1 LEIDLAMSPG
11 YRLFTLLGF
20 TYTSMLRARKKELE
34 SSGISITR
42 AWALW
47 GLKAMEHPTTV
58 VEMKRILGR
67 NHQTTSQLLQR
78 MEKEGLVK
86 RRRDPKRRLI
96 TVALTAKG
104 EEALSRTFARHE
116 VIDGI
121 TSCLTPDEQNTL
133 RACLERLQEKAL
145 AKAMAYPPLPA
156 PYASKMGV
164 AD

>member
-1 LEIDLAMSPG
+1 LETSLTMSAG

-20 TYTSMLRARKKELE
+20 TYTSMMRARKKELE

-47 GLKAMEHPTTV
+47 GLKAMQRPATV
-58 VEMKRILGR
+58 IEMKRILGR

-78 MEKEGLVK
+78 MEKEGLLR
-86 RRRDPKRRLI
+86 RRRDPKKRLI

-104 EEALSRTFARHE
+104 EEALSRTYIRHE
-116 VIDGI
+116 VIDEI
-121 TSCLTPDEQNTL
+121 ASCLSPDEQNAL
-133 RACLERLQEKAL
+133 IGYLERLQERAL
-145 AKAMAYPPLPA
+145 AKSAAYVPLPA
-156 PYASKMGV
+156 PFASKTGI

>member
-1 LEIDLAMSPG
+1 MSRG

-47 GLKAMEHPTTV
+47 GLKAMERPATI

-86 RRRDPKRRLI
+86 RRRDPKKRLI
-96 TVALTAKG
+96 TVALTARG
-104 EEALSRTFARHE
+104 EEALGRTYARRE
-116 VIDGI
+116 VIDRI
-121 TSCLTPDEQNTL
+121 ASSLTPAEQDTL
-133 RACLERLQEKAL
+133 REYLERLQEEAL

-156 PYASKMGV
+156 PYASRMGL